1 MCKSKGLTKPEGEV
15 KASKRRV
22 IYGEIP
28 SARGALRGL
37 SGFGRVDPAAV
48 PHTYAQAQTPGSRFA
63 LVLGLC
69 CEHCGACML

>member
-28 SARGALRGL
+28 SARVTSCR